1 MTRWRAANSTKASW
15 LWSKNLSGA
24 RKSSK
29 TKAPLT
35 ASQNPCSK
43 RLTTAIRD
51 PSSGK
56 KSAKEVLLSQT
67 RVQLVK
73 RTSPL
78 LILTGMFK
86 ACFHASVESVPPLP
100 SFQLFLFL
108 CVVQTESFLL
118 HLSRQFA
125 HPLLGF
131 LHQCV
136 EVYRSAFQ
144 ADNWKERN
152 GLTRF
157 FFLGKRCFVDRVS
170 GSLLRVFKNAWGKWN
185 LYSLLAILL

>member
-1 MTRWRAANSTKASW
+1 MAVVKEPIRSQKIKQDKSPFDSLPEPLLQRGWQRPSVIPRVA
-15 LWSKNLSGA
+15 KN
-24 RKSSK
+24 
-29 TKAPLT
+29 
-35 ASQNPCSK
+35 QW
-43 RLTTAIRD
+43 
-51 PSSGK
+51 K
-56 KSAKEVLLSQT
+56 KSCCLKPGFS
-67 RVQLVK
+67 LVK

-108 CVVQTESFLL
+108 CVVQTESFIL

-136 EVYRSAFQ
+136 EVHRSAFQ
-144 ADNWKERN
+144 ADNWKERD

-157 FFLGKRCFVDRVS
+157 FFPGKRCFVDRVS

-185 LYSLLAILL
+185 LHSLLAILLW